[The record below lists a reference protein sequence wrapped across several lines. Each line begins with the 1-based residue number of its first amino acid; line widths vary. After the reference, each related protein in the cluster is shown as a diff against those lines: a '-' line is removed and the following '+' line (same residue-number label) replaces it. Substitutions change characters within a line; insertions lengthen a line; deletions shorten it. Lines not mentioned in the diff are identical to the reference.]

1 MKQVGSRFSLCCFA
15 INVYMPE
22 SRQNNASPFNQ
33 LPEDDV
39 YLVKVGGARTIDW

>member
-1 MKQVGSRFSLCCFA
+1 
-15 INVYMPE
+15 MPE

-39 YLVKVGGARTIDW
+39 YLVKVGGARTIDWQRAIYFSFPRLVIRA